1 MRKVVIAMQLVFVT
15 ALVVGGAT
23 LLGAGL
29 GFAFRRIPG
38 ALSDGVMAV
47 SAGVMLAAAILG
59 LVLPSLSYGGRFS
72 LPVTIGGI
80 FAGAFTIHRMEALL
94 PRLQRL
100 AGLTRKEQLAPG
112 ADSALLFVAA
122 IILHKLPEG
131 LAAGVG
137 FGTDNPTDALL
148 IAGGIALQNI
158 PEGMV
163 VIVPM
168 LTSGVS
174 VGRALACSLVTALV
188 EMARTLIGYW
198 AVTLVSPILP
208 LALAFAGGTML
219 FVLVGQMLPQAR
231 GAGNCYAVLAGFCLM
246 LLCDGLLG

>member
-1 MRKVVIAMQLVFVT
+1 MQLVFFT
-15 ALVVGGAT
+15 ALAVGGAT
-23 LLGAGL
+23 LVGAGL
-29 GFAFRRIPG
+29 GFGFRRIPG
-38 ALSDGVMAV
+38 QLSDPALAL

-59 LVLPSLSYGGRFS
+59 LVLPSLEYGGRFS

-80 FAGAFTIHRMEALL
+80 FAGAWAIHRMEGLL
-94 PRLQRL
+94 PRLRRW
-100 AGLTRKEQLAPG
+100 AGVRQSSAGETDG
-112 ADSALLFVAA
+112 ALLFVAA

-137 FGTDNPTDALL
+137 FGTDSPRDALL
-148 IAGGIALQNI
+148 IAGAIALQNI

-174 VGRALACSLVTALV
+174 TCRALVCSLVTALV
-188 EMARTLIGYW
+188 EVAGTLLGYW
-198 AVTLVSPILP
+198 AVTLVSPLLP

-231 GAGNCYAVLAGFCLM
+231 GDRNTYAILAGFCLM
-246 LLCDGLLG
+246 LLGDRLLG